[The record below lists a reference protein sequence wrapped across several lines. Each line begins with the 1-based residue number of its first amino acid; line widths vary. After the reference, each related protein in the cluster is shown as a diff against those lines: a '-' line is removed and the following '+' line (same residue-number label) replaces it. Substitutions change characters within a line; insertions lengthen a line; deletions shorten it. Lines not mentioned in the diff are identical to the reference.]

1 MKMIQKELINIIEQN
16 MVVLAWL
23 SDTLKRP
30 TNVLLRRPRQQ
41 LEILVRLHLGGRSK
55 LKDIAAREYTPASNL
70 CSVFRILEQ
79 EGFVKREIDKDD
91 RRNTWYSVTSSG
103 TKLARKTIDA
113 FRRRVA
119 ELFSEISDED
129 EKKLTEA
136 LKSMNVILNKIKQEK
151 I

>member
-1 MKMIQKELINIIEQN
+1 MKMIQKEFINIIEQN
-16 MVVLAWL
+16 MVILAWL

-30 TNVLLRRPRQQ
+30 TKVLLRRPRQQ
-41 LEILVRLHLGGRSK
+41 LEILVRLHLGGRAK

-79 EGFVKREIDKDD
+79 EGLVKREIDKDD

-113 FRRRVA
+113 FRGRVA